1 MDNAR
6 YMASPI
12 GHRARPPLREFDLIR
27 SLRRLCAGRDASV
40 RRGIGDDTAVTAGP
54 PGLDLLLTTDLLAE
68 QVHFDR
74 RTADF
79 PDIGFRSA
87 AANLSDIAAMGG
99 EPKYLLIALAL
110 PNSATARQVR
120 GLYRGMMAACRP
132 HHVLVIGGDVSASA
146 GGWFIGVT
154 AVGTVERGRALLRS
168 GARVGDA
175 IYVTGTLGDS
185 LAGLALANERIG
197 RAGRLPRT
205 AVLAARQRRFLL
217 KRHLR
222 PDARVTVGRWLVRER
237 LATSA
242 IDLSDGLSGD
252 IRHLCEES
260 RAGAE
265 IDTASLPLSQ
275 AGLAYAEATG
285 SDPAKM
291 ALTGGEDYELLF
303 TTPIRL
309 CGRLERAARRK
320 GFHLT
325 KIGTIK
331 PARFGVQARW
341 AGGLKPLPVTS
352 YRHFQSPRG
361 ES

>member
-1 MDNAR
+1 MAAR
-6 YMASPI
+6 HKARAS
-12 GHRARPPLREFDLIR
+12 LREFDLIR
-27 SLRRLCAGRDASV
+27 SLRRLCAGRDASL

-54 PGLDLLLTTDLLAE
+54 PGRDLLLTTDLLADG
-68 QVHFDR
+68 VHFDR
-74 RTADF
+74 RTAAF
-79 PDIGFRSA
+79 FDIGFRSA

-99 EPKYLLIALAL
+99 APKYLLIALAI
-110 PNSATARQVR
+110 PDGATGRQVR
-120 GLYRGMMAACRP
+120 ELYRGMMAACRP
-132 HHVLVIGGDVSASA
+132 HHVLVIGGDTSAST

-185 LAGLALANERIG
+185 LAGLALANERLRPIG
-197 RAGRLPRT
+197 QRHQTNTLSSRH
-205 AVLAARQRRFLL
+205 RRFLL

-222 PDARVTVGRWLVRER
+222 PDASVAAGRWLVRER
-237 LATSA
+237 LASSA

-260 RAGAE
+260 RVGAE

-285 SDPAKM
+285 SDPIRM

-303 TTPIRL
+303 TTPSRL
-309 CGRLERAARRK
+309 CGRLERTARRK

-325 KIGTIK
+325 KIGTIR
-331 PARFGVQARW
+331 PARFGIRARS
-341 AGGLKPLPVTS
+341 AEGLRPLPVTS
-352 YRHFQSPRG
+352 YRHFQLPRG

>member
-1 MDNAR
+1 MGAD
-6 YMASPI
+6 MASPPR
-12 GHRARPPLREFDLIR
+12 HKASPLREFDLIR
-27 SLRRLCAGRDASV
+27 SLRRLCAGRHASV

-68 QVHFDR
+68 RIHFDP

-79 PDIGFRSA
+79 SDIGFRSA

-99 EPKYLLIALAL
+99 EPAYLLIALAL
-110 PNSATARQVR
+110 PNGATARQVR
-120 GLYRGMMAACRP
+120 ELYRGITAACRP
-132 HHVLVIGGDVSASA
+132 HNVLVIGGDTSASA

-154 AVGTVERGRALLRS
+154 AVGTVGRGRALLRS

-185 LAGLALANERIG
+185 LAGLALANEHLG
-197 RAGRLPRT
+197 RAGRRSQAAILP
-205 AVLAARQRRFLL
+205 ARQRAFLL

-222 PDARVTVGRWLVRER
+222 PDARVAVGRWLVRER
-237 LATSA
+237 LATAA

-260 RAGAE
+260 KVGAE
-265 IDTASLPLSQ
+265 IDRASLPLSQ
-275 AGLAYAEATG
+275 AGLAYAKATG
-285 SDPAKM
+285 SDPATM
-291 ALTGGEDYELLF
+291 VLAGGEDYELLF
-303 TTPIRL
+303 TAPARL
-309 CGRLERAARRK
+309 CGTLERAARRK
-320 GFHLT
+320 GFRLT
-325 KIGTIK
+325 KIGAIK

-341 AGGLKPLPVTS
+341 EGGLKPLPVTS

-361 ES
+361 KF

>member
-1 MDNAR
+1 MPSPAR
-6 YMASPI
+6 HNS
-12 GHRARPPLREFDLIR
+12 PPLREFDLIR
-27 SLRRLCAGRDASV
+27 SLRRLCAGREASLK
-40 RRGIGDDTAVTAGP
+40 RGIGDDTAVTAVA

-68 QVHFDR
+68 HIHFDQ
-74 RTADF
+74 RTAVF
-79 PDIGFRSA
+79 SDIGFRSA
-87 AANLSDIAAMGG
+87 AANLSDVAAMGG
-99 EPKYLLIALAL
+99 EPKYLLIALAI
-110 PNSATARQVR
+110 PNGATGRHVR
-120 GLYRGMMAACRP
+120 ELYRGLMAACRP
-132 HHVLVIGGDVSASA
+132 HRVMVIGGDTSASA
-146 GGWFIGVT
+146 GGWFVGVT

-168 GARVGDA
+168 GARTGDA

-197 RAGRLPRT
+197 RAGRRSRAAILS
-205 AVLAARQRRFLL
+205 ARQRAFLF

-260 RAGAE
+260 RVGAE

-285 SDPAKM
+285 SDPLQM

-303 TTPIRL
+303 TTPVRL
-309 CGRLERAARRK
+309 CEKLERAARRK

-325 KIGTIK
+325 KIGTIR

-341 AGGLKPLPVTS
+341 PDGLKPLSVTS
-352 YRHFQSPRG
+352 YRHFRSPRG
-361 ES
+361 TS

>member
-1 MDNAR
+1 MTPPALHKAR
-6 YMASPI
+6 V
-12 GHRARPPLREFDLIR
+12 PLREFDLIR
-27 SLRRLCAGRDASV
+27 SLRRLCAGRDASLK
-40 RRGIGDDTAVTAGP
+40 RGIGDDTAVTAGP

-68 QVHFDR
+68 RIHFDR
-74 RTADF
+74 RTADLS
-79 PDIGFRSA
+79 DIGFRSA

-99 EPKYLLIALAL
+99 DPKYLLIALAL
-110 PNSATARQVR
+110 PNGATARHV
-120 GLYRGMMAACRP
+120 GELYRGIMAACRP
-132 HHVLVIGGDVSASA
+132 HRVLVIGGDTSASA
-146 GGWFIGVT
+146 GGWFVGVT

-168 GARVGDA
+168 GAKVGDA

-185 LAGLALANERIG
+185 LAGLALANERPG
-197 RAGRLPRT
+197 RRSRT
-205 AVLAARQRRFLL
+205 AILSTRQRQFLL

-237 LATSA
+237 LATAA

-260 RAGAE
+260 KVGAE
-265 IDTASLPLSQ
+265 IDRASLPLSQ
-275 AGLAYAEATG
+275 AGLAYAKSTG
-285 SDPAKM
+285 SDPATM
-291 ALTGGEDYELLF
+291 AATGGEDYELLF

-309 CGRLERAARRK
+309 CGKLERAARRK
-320 GFHLT
+320 GFRLT

-331 PARFGVQARW
+331 PARFGIQARW
-341 AGGLKPLPVTS
+341 ADGLKPLPVTS